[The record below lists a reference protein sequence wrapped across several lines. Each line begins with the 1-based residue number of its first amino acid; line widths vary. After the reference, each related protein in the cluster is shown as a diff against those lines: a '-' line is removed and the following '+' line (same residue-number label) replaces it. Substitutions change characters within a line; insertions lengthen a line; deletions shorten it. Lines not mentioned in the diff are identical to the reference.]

1 VNIKQND
8 KLQLNWIVDLLQL
21 TTEQLVFIDETLF
34 NETTK
39 WHHQVYA
46 SVDESAR
53 YQVSRKKEHFWSIFL
68 MYTINDYLFCIDIHE
83 DWFNDETF
91 FAVLKLSIICFLKLR
106 KQLTLTAMSAV
117 FALTA
122 VSTMILATTSALTL
136 QAASALTLSAASAL
150 TLQAASALSED
161 FDLDEMLERMSEFF
175 RDSFWH
181 WRDDNM
187 MTSRIERELKE
198 CQHCE
203 RFEQLQIYQF
213 DFSIDFSI
221 EHWRFENVKN
231 VWIQ

>member
-1 VNIKQND
+1 MNIKQND

-21 TTEQLVFIDETLF
+21 MTEQLVFIDETLF

-53 YQVSRKKEHFWSIFL
+53 YQVFRKKEHFWSIFL

-106 KQLTLTAMSAV
+106 KQLTLTAVSAV

-122 VSTMILATTSALTL
+122 VSTMILATT
-136 QAASALTLSAASAL
+136 SAL

-175 RDSFWH
+175 RDSFWL